1 MNPSAYISVTLRCVI
16 LMIVVLSSTLAA
28 SAFRTSRT
36 LEKTNRELNAVH
48 ANLNALQETLSQ
60 ALNET
65 VGAGKV
71 RTELEASLQD
81 CSILQKE
88 LQDAVKEGEELR
100 KERDDNYRRI
110 AEIKGHFA
118 VDDSGMLAVF
128 WQQEIE
134 ASKAKLAELKSEL
147 EKKNPEL
154 ATVNAEANA
163 LHATLQKALQ
173 IGVTRTVTLP
183 RR

>member
-1 MNPSAYISVTLRCVI
+1 MKPSAHNSATLRCIV
-16 LMIVVLSSTLAA
+16 LMLVVLSSTLAG
-28 SAFRTSRT
+28 SALRTSRT
-36 LEKTNRELNAVH
+36 LEKANRELNAVH
-48 ANLNALQETLSQ
+48 ENLNALQETLSQ
-60 ALNET
+60 VRNET
-65 VGAGKV
+65 AGAGKV
-71 RTELEASLQD
+71 RTVVEASLQD

-88 LQDAVKEGEELR
+88 LQHAAKEVEELR